1 MTDKKITPQEFQRA
15 VDNIV
20 ESYAINIDKSDVEV
34 TYRHFPIPVDRDDD
48 IKEYREGARMITINL
63 IIQA

>member
-1 MTDKKITPQEFQRA
+1 MSQKKITPQEFQKV
-15 VDNIV
+15 VDTIV
-20 ESYAINIDKSDVEV
+20 ESYTINIDRAEVEV
-34 TYRHFPIPVDRDDD
+34 TYRHFPIPVDPDDD

>member
-1 MTDKKITPQEFQRA
+1 MSDKKITPQEFQRA

-20 ESYAINIDKSDVEV
+20 DAYTINIDKAEVEV

-63 IIQA
+63 IIHA